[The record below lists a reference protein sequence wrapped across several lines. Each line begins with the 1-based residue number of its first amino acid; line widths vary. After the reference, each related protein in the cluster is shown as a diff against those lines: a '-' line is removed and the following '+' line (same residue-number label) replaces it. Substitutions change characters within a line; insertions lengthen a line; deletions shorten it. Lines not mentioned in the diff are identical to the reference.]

1 LGILEDVP
9 IMVGDFYMPVDFV
22 ILNMLEDAPNHFWEA
37 FIGHCGV

>member
-1 LGILEDVP
+1 
-9 IMVGDFYMPVDFV
+9 VGDKVPMDFV